1 MEREFVFSEAQA
13 MTPLV
18 RRILVDVVDVQRE
31 RSRLEREVDLLLD
44 CRKSPRYH
52 LRRQLYAAENSL
64 LQLSQKNDSLV
75 AELEDLGVRLID
87 AANGVAGFQFNWAPT
102 VGSDKIRKALFLL
115 KLTDEPTTGI
125 RRWRF
130 DGERTEHRVPSHWV
144 DEPKVSVGDEQV
156 L

>member
-1 MEREFVFSEAQA
+1 M
-13 MTPLV
+13 
-18 RRILVDVVDVQRE
+18 
-31 RSRLEREVDLLLD
+31 D
-44 CRKSPRYH
+44 CRKSPRYN
-52 LRRQLYAAENSL
+52 LRRRLYAAENT
-64 LQLSQKNDSLV
+64 LQQCTQKYEALT

-87 AANGVAGFQFNWAPT
+87 AASGVAGFQFNWAPT

-115 KLTDEPTTGI
+115 KLSDEPSTGI

-144 DEPKVSVGDEQV
+144 EEPKVSVGEEKT